1 MKIVSIEAIPVRVP
15 RERPDQSS
23 FGTRAYTEAGIVRID
38 TDTGITGWGE
48 ICLVW
53 WRMGSG
59 LCRDVNR
66 LLAPA
71 LRGEDP
77 RAVSLLCDRMRQLL
91 PGREDA
97 PAIAGIEMALLD
109 ICGKA
114 AGVPVHQ
121 LLGGAYRDRVPVS
134 YSLHIKAP
142 EAMAEEAAH
151 YASAGYGTLKVKMGR
166 TWAEDLA
173 SLAAVRDAVG
183 PHVSIRVDVNGAWTS
198 VSEAVRRIAAMS
210 EYDVELV
217 EQPLH
222 GDNLAGMAELR
233 RVSALPIAAD
243 ESVWNMRDALEI
255 TQARAADVLNLY
267 FSEAGGLLQARAI
280 AEIARSSGMAV
291 WVGSMPELGLG
302 TAANAHLAAAIPAL
316 ELASD
321 VCGFAYHADDIL
333 VTPLVVEQGSV
344 AVPTG
349 PGLGVEIDPKA
360 LRRLRMAD
368 A

>member
-1 MKIVSIEAIPVRVP
+1 MKIVSVEAIPVRVP

-23 FGTRAYTEAGIVRID
+23 FGTRAYTEAGVVRIE

-59 LCRDVNR
+59 LCGDVNR

-71 LRGEDP
+71 LLGEDP
-77 RAVSLLCDRMRQLL
+77 RAVSMLWDRMRLAL

-97 PAIAGIEMALLD
+97 PAVAGVEMALLD

-114 AGVPVHQ
+114 AGVPVHD
-121 LLGGAYRDRVPVS
+121 LLGGAYRDRIPVS

-142 EAMAEEAAH
+142 AEMAAEAAR

-173 SLAAVRDAVG
+173 SLAAVREAVG
-183 PHVSIRVDVNGAWTS
+183 PHVSLRVDVNGAWTS
-198 VSEAVRRIAAMS
+198 VSEAVRRITEMRD
-210 EYDVELV
+210 YDVELV

-222 GDNLAGMAELR
+222 GDNRAGMAELR
-233 RVSALPIAAD
+233 RISALPIAAD

-255 TQARAADVLNLY
+255 TSARAADVLNLY

-333 VTPLVVEQGSV
+333 TAPLVVEQGSV

-360 LRRLRMAD
+360 LTRLRMED
-368 A
+368 P